1 MAIETHQ
8 DRVEPAGTG
17 PPLGGPGGVLRPWWL
32 RPGAH
37 VGVIGAVVGY
47 ILGHLL
53 GNFLSSAYAQ
63 NALSDSNDVPI
74 VLGYAFGTIG
84 WLAGLGVFND
94 LGRQILGKP
103 LLAEV
108 RRGAGEVGLSKYFR
122 YTLDHKVV
130 GIQYLYGM
138 IAYFL
143 TGGPFGQYFGPL
155 LIGSKRVA
163 FPRLEALG
171 FWLTPAAY
179 VILLSAVL
187 FGGFPT
193 GWTGYEPLAT
203 QATQGEDAYFFAFG
217 LMGLSMILAGFN
229 MIVTIINY
237 RAPGMRWSRLPMFV
251 WS

>member
-32 RPGAH
+32 RPGVH

-53 GNFLSSAYAQ
+53 GNFLSSGYAQ

-74 VLGYAFGTIG
+74 VLGYAFATIG

-94 LGRQILGKP
+94 LLRTTTGKP
-103 LLAEV
+103 LRDVHQEEDGGE
-108 RRGAGEVGLSKYFR
+108 RGFAKYFR
-122 YTLDHKVV
+122 FTLNHKIV

-143 TGGPFGQYFGPL
+143 TGGLFAMAIRTELLSPSYHILGPDQYLMVVGEHGTMMMMMMSSVILGPFGQYFGPL
-155 LIGSKRVA
+155 LIEIG
-163 FPRLEALG
+163 
-171 FWLTPAAY
+171 
-179 VILLSAVL
+179 
-187 FGGFPT
+187 
-193 GWTGYEPLAT
+193 
-203 QATQGEDAYFFAFG
+203 
-217 LMGLSMILAGFN
+217 
-229 MIVTIINY
+229 
-237 RAPGMRWSRLPMFV
+237 RAHV
-251 WS
+251 